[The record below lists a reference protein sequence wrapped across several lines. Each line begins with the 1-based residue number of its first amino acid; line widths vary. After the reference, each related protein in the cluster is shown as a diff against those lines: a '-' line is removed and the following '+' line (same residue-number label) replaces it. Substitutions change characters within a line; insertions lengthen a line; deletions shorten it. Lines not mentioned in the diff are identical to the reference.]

1 MRTKLILLLALLALY
16 CSGAWAGITQGN
28 YYIRNAGMSTNL
40 YLSSSATCV
49 AKESA
54 QAFLISPVDGEN
66 GYYTI
71 SCLIAAET
79 KYLKFYE
86 GTDYKMQNE
95 NDNTTVKLD
104 GTSSSDDACKW
115 KITSQGANEKLQIWP
130 KGHESGTTAPRVL
143 IQFSSTAGKCAGLW
157 NSTTYGGSNWALT
170 AYNTS
175 EEQVFAGT
183 LSSEIEVEVAGTT
196 GTFSRTGGGN
206 SNWMDLWTSFATGLK
221 VQITTPTENSAYRY
235 CMAWTGLTQQIQMA
249 SGQDNN
255 TAYYTITAPYGWL
268 ITGYKINGTTNGNL
282 TIDLADD
289 TSPEYA
295 QGATLS
301 NVGVTG
307 LSTKQSSFTLRGA
320 NKVITGTLHI
330 KMKRSVMSLSDISTT
345 KCYTLST
352 KDDRGYMY
360 VPAGETKA
368 TTTSKVGVSKD
379 QSSAAQQFAFIY
391 YDGTDN
397 SVDDGKYYLYS
408 VSEKKFISK
417 DGSYTKLTRTA
428 EDYVT
433 IEMSDINNYLRI
445 KFNGSNRINFS
456 GGYTYAI
463 FTGWEGVDDGNRL
476 LLDEAGDFDPTDAL
490 DTWNTRDVTYELYFN
505 DSKINELLVVGEHFA
520 AAEIPAALDNG
531 FMTYTY
537 TPSNITSE
545 TSTVRIDATWN
556 GPFQYTASYTPETV
570 KWYTISMHLDYI
582 SYNCSWKYNSG
593 TGKVSIVDL
602 AIDNYSGITDDRL
615 FCFVGNPYDG
625 FQIYNK
631 QTGDS
636 KKLRRSDEI
645 DEIAMSD
652 VDDNNVFVLS
662 KSTSNSNATIYFCI
676 KPSSQTNY
684 LNMAA
689 EDVIT
694 GSASTGASNTC
705 WVVTPSNYP
714 LNFLNGQVLDAPYG
728 AVGTKA
734 GLTVDDYAKANEY
747 REYFRTNPFGYA
759 TYSNIQRGEV
769 DGVLNKFR
777 DGAIITLANGY
788 YRVISA
794 IPGFNHTAAWY
805 YNPGND
811 ASHVTWA
818 KAATSA
824 DHQINSIFKFEGS
837 ESSWNIKSPNAQQS
851 VAASEY
857 AVEGNAGWGKQSCK
871 LGEAGTIT
879 VSSIGSAQWTLKN
892 YTQTMCANNHGE
904 GANASGTIIN
914 WNANTVG
921 GASAWYIVPVSSIN
935 LVLNDG
941 GDGYYYATMC
951 MPFDVTLSEACAY
964 TLTLNGAKD
973 GLTLS
978 SALDEVSAGTPVPLR
993 HTVGNVT
1000 AFIANNALTGA
1011 PITSTALTGVYVN
1024 TAVNGATDYFLGKA
1038 GDPAK
1043 IGFCHWVGNTLNANR
1058 AYFEKSNIPGEVKA
1072 FYGFDFEDGET
1083 GIGRL
1088 APTFFE
1094 GAGTAI
1100 YNLSGQRLNKMQK
1113 GINIVNGKKVLF

>member
-1 MRTKLILLLALLALY
+1 
-16 CSGAWAGITQGN
+16 
-28 YYIRNAGMSTNL
+28 
-40 YLSSSATCV
+40 
-49 AKESA
+49 
-54 QAFLISPVDGEN
+54 
-66 GYYTI
+66 
-71 SCLIAAET
+71 
-79 KYLKFYE
+79 
-86 GTDYKMQNE
+86 
-95 NDNTTVKLD
+95 
-104 GTSSSDDACKW
+104 
-115 KITSQGANEKLQIWP
+115 
-130 KGHESGTTAPRVL
+130 
-143 IQFSSTAGKCAGLW
+143 
-157 NSTTYGGSNWALT
+157 
-170 AYNTS
+170 
-175 EEQVFAGT
+175 
-183 LSSEIEVEVAGTT
+183 
-196 GTFSRTGGGN
+196 
-206 SNWMDLWTSFATGLK
+206 
-221 VQITTPTENSAYRY
+221 
-235 CMAWTGLTQQIQMA
+235 MA

-289 TSPEYA
+289 TSPQYA

-368 TTTSKVGVSKD
+368 TTTSKAGVSKD
-379 QSSAAQQFAFIY
+379 QSSAAQQFAFVY

-397 SVDDGKYYLYS
+397 DVDDGKYYMYS

-417 DGSYTKLTRTA
+417 DGDYTKLTRTA

-433 IEMSDINNYLRI
+433 IETSDINNYLRV

-556 GPFQYTASYTPETV
+556 GPFQYTATYAPETV
-570 KWYTISMHLDYI
+570 KWYTISMNLSYWT
-582 SYNCSWKYNSG
+582 YNCSWKYNSG

-602 AIDNYSGITDDRL
+602 PINNYSGVTDDRL

-631 QTGDS
+631 MTGGS
-636 KKLRRSDEI
+636 KKLRRSDET

-652 VDDNNVFVLS
+652 VDNNNIFVLS
-662 KSTSNSNATIYFCI
+662 KSTSGPDATVYFCI
-676 KPSSQTNY
+676 KPSSQSNY
-684 LNMAA
+684 LNM
-689 EDVIT
+689 EDGDVIK
-694 GSASTGASNTC
+694 GSAATGESNTC
-705 WVVTPSNYP
+705 WVVFPSQYP
-714 LNFLNGQVLDAPYG
+714 LNFLNAQILDAPYG

-734 GLTVDDYAKANEY
+734 GLTMYEYINASGFRDYFESNPFDYA
-747 REYFRTNPFGYA
+747 TL
-759 TYSNIQRGEV
+759 SDIQRGQV
-769 DGVLNKFR
+769 DDVLDKLKVG
-777 DGAIITLANGY
+777 DVTTLTNGY

-794 IPGFNHTAAWY
+794 IPGFKHTAAWY
-805 YNPGND
+805 YNPSND
-811 ASHVTWA
+811 ASHITWA
-818 KAATSA
+818 KAATTTE
-824 DHQINSIFKFEGS
+824 HQINSIFKFEGS
-837 ESSWNIKSPNAQQS
+837 ESSWTIKSPNAQRFI
-851 VAASEY
+851 AASPY
-857 AVEGNAGWGKQSCK
+857 NVGNNEGWTAQSCVM
-871 LGEAGTIT
+871 GNEGGTIT
-879 VSSIGSAQWTLKN
+879 IASIGEGQYTLKN
-892 YTQTMCANNHGE
+892 YTQTMYANGNSNGS
-904 GANASGTIIN
+904 GASGTITN
-914 WNANTVG
+914 NNDNGLG
-921 GASAWYIVPVSSIN
+921 GGSTWYIVPVSSID
-935 LVLNDG
+935 LALNNG

-951 MPFDVTLSEACAY
+951 LPFDVTLASACAY

-978 SALDEVSAGTPVPLR
+978 DAMSEVPAGTPVLLR
-993 HTVGNVT
+993 HTDGSIKAT
-1000 AFIANNALTGA
+1000 IASDASTSAPLT
-1011 PITSTALTGVYVN
+1011 TTALTGVYAN
-1024 TAVNGATDYFLGKA
+1024 TTVDGATDYFLGKA
-1038 GDPAK
+1038 GDPAT
-1043 IGFCHWVGNTLNANR
+1043 IGFCHWAGSTLNANR

-1072 FYGFDFEDGET
+1072 FYGFVFDDDET
-1083 GIGRL
+1083 GIGGL
-1088 APTFFE
+1088 APTLFE
-1094 GAGTAI
+1094 GDGTAI

-1113 GINIVNGKKVLF
+1113 GINIVNGKKILF